1 MKKSHGFRGWYYF
14 RQGWSLYFAFILAA
28 VNTLTVTY
36 YLAIDNIPELQAVFP
51 SFVHYIIT
59 TVVIGIPLLV
69 FVGYLHYKKTS
80 AYRNE
85 MGVVFE
91 SNPFQRRMLVNSEM
105 IVKFQLELSRMLLKT
120 NSSESISPEEKE
132 RLSKMHDEIANML
145 DDRTLT
151 NSYDRD
157 FLSKIK

>member
-28 VNTLTVTY
+28 INTLTVTY
-36 YLAIDNIPELQAVFP
+36 YLAIDNIPTLQIIFP
-51 SFVHYIIT
+51 SFVHYILT
-59 TVVIGIPLLV
+59 TISIGIPLLV

-91 SNPFQRRMLVNSEM
+91 SNPFQRRMLVNSEL
-105 IVKFQLELSRMLLKT
+105 ILSFQLQLSNILFKISNSEKISEDEKKSIKELHDKILKLT
-120 NSSESISPEEKE
+120 
-132 RLSKMHDEIANML
+132 DE
-145 DDRTLT
+145 RTLT
-151 NSYDRD
+151 NSLDLD
-157 FLSKIK
+157 FLTRIK

>member
-1 MKKSHGFRGWYYF
+1 
-14 RQGWSLYFAFILAA
+14 
-28 VNTLTVTY
+28 
-36 YLAIDNIPELQAVFP
+36 
-51 SFVHYIIT
+51 
-59 TVVIGIPLLV
+59 
-69 FVGYLHYKKTS
+69 
-80 AYRNE
+80 

>member
-1 MKKSHGFRGWYYF
+1 MQKRYGFRGWYYF

-51 SFVHYIIT
+51 SFAHYIIT
-59 TVVIGIPLLV
+59 TVTIGIPLLV

-85 MGVVFE
+85 AGVVFE
-91 SNPFQRRMLVNSEM
+91 SNPFQRRMLVNSEI
-105 IVKFQLELSRMLLKT
+105 IVKFQLELSQMLLKI
-120 NSSESISPEEKE
+120 NSSESISDEEKE
-132 RLSKMHDEIANML
+132 RISKMHEEL
-145 DDRTLT
+145 TKTLGDRTLT
-151 NSYDRD
+151 NSFDKDY
-157 FLSKIK
+157 LSEIK